1 MCKLCVGGVC
11 AYICEI
17 CMYVCVHV
25 YMCVYKG
32 MSVCM
37 CTSIYV
43 CARKMCV
50 HIYIK
55 AVCIRQC
62 PCVHKL
68 WVRVGV
74 R

>member
-11 AYICEI
+11 AYIYMRYVR
-17 CMYVCVHV
+17 MYV

-50 HIYIK
+50 HIYK
-55 AVCIRQC
+55 S
-62 PCVHKL
+62 CVHKL